1 MDCSM
6 PGLPVPHYLLEFV
19 QIHVHWI
26 DNAIQPFHLLLPSS
40 PLAFN
45 LSQHQGLFQ
54 WVGSFPVSQLF
65 ASGSQS
71 IRASA
76 SASVLPMN
84 IQDWFRLG
92 LTSLI
97 FLLSKRLSRVFSNTT
112 VQKHQFF
119 GAQLSLWSN
128 CHIHTWLLEKPE
140 LWLQPHFVGKVM
152 CLLFNTLSRFVTA
165 FLPRSKCPLIWRLQ
179 SPSAVIL
186 EPKKRKVCHC
196 FRCFLIY
203 LPWSNGTRCRDLNFL
218 NVEF

>member
-1 MDCSM
+1 MRKLCCCCSVTKLCPTLFEPMDCSM

-26 DNAIQPFHLLLPSS
+26 DNAIPPFHLLLPSS

-76 SASVLPMN
+76 LASVLPMS
-84 IQDWFRLG
+84 IQGWFPLG
-92 LTSLI
+92 LTNLVSV
-97 FLLSKRLSRVFSNTT
+97 LSKGLSRVFSGTT
-112 VQKHQFF
+112 IPKHQFF
-119 GAQLSLWSN
+119 SAQLSLWSSS
-128 CHIHTWLLEKPE
+128 HIHTWLLEKPE

-152 CLLFNTLSRFVTA
+152 SLLFNTLSRFVTA
-165 FLPRSKCPLIWRLQ
+165 FLPRSKCLLI
-179 SPSAVIL
+179 S
-186 EPKKRKVCHC
+186 
-196 FRCFLIY
+196 
-203 LPWSNGTRCRDLNFL
+203 
-218 NVEF
+218 